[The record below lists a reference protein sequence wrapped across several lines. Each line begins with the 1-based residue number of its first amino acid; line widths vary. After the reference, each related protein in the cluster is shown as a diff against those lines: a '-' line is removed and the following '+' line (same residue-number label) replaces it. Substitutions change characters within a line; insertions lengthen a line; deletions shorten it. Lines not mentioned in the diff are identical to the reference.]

1 MNKTVT
7 LPAAK
12 AAASEIPVTKQVA
25 AVESKSTALE
35 TSPAPEVVEPKKID
49 LNKQSIKDAIANGKA
64 LIKEGKSKADAAM
77 EIFEALKD
85 EEKDVVIAAFVQGAT
100 LTEKVLSRIGTT
112 AVARR
117 RNPGNRNEGEDH
129 GISTASDR
137 PESHKQPGRGTDCNK
152 PARMP
157 SPRRRKGL
165 RALPPQQIISR
176 R

>member
-1 MNKTVT
+1 MNKTVN

-25 AVESKSTALE
+25 AVDPKSTVSA
-35 TSPAPEVVEPKKID
+35 TAPAAVEPKKID

-100 LTEKVLSRIGTT
+100 LTEKG
-112 AVARR
+112 AVTYWY
-117 RNPGNRNEGEDH
+117 N
-129 GISTASDR
+129 
-137 PESHKQPGRGTDCNK
+137 C
-152 PARMP
+152 
-157 SPRRRKGL
+157 RRKAKKSGK
-165 RALPPQQIISR
+165 PE
-176 R
+176 